1 MKQFTIKRN
10 VLTAE
15 EIQQY
20 TEWNPGYIATG
31 DTITC
36 KYTDYYGLPC
46 TETYVLFKAADAKH
60 RWTPYHMARQ
70 TSKYIIIARYS
81 RYWKLTLNGEAVSF
95 DAEDDNSNR

>member
-1 MKQFTIKRN
+1 MKKFIINKN
-10 VLTAE
+10 ALTAE

-20 TEWNPGYIATG
+20 TAMNPGYIATG

-36 KYTDYYGLPC
+36 EYTNYYGQECSESL
-46 TETYVLFKAADAKH
+46 VLFKAADAKH
-60 RWTPYHMARQ
+60 RWTPYGMARQ

-81 RYWKLTLNGEAVSF
+81 RYWKLTLNGEIVSL